1 MNAIRIFVPAISLLL
16 GCSFHAMPFT
26 AKDVVSKSFPVT
38 GTPKVVLDTFNG
50 YIDVTV
56 TDEKTVGA
64 EITRKA
70 AGMSQEAAQ
79 ADLKNIKVT
88 ATQEGDTVKIA
99 AKNLDQTPFANRGAS
114 IDVHVPVGSVLV
126 LSSNN
131 GRIHSIGL
139 AGDIEAETN
148 NGTIEVKGSRGIV
161 KAETSNGSIKIDGGV
176 GQLDLRTSNGT
187 IHVSSPKPIKI
198 AGRTSNGNV
207 DFQGPLA
214 EGDQVFE
221 TSNGSI
227 HLQLPAD
234 QQFAIDAST
243 SRGRVTNEFA
253 LAATSHK
260 GKSHLT
266 GATGERP
273 ATTIRAETSNG
284 SVEIKR
290 QK

>member
-1 MNAIRIFVPAISLLL
+1 MFVPAISLLL
-16 GCSFHAMPFT
+16 GCSFHSMPFT
-26 AKDVVSKSFPVT
+26 AKDVVSKSFPVN

-70 AGMSQEAAQ
+70 GGISQEAAQ
-79 ADLKNIKVT
+79 ADLKSIQVT
-88 ATQEGDTVKIA
+88 ASQEGDTVKIS
-99 AKNLDQTPFANRGAS
+99 AKNLDQSPFSNRGAS
-114 IDVHVPVGSVLV
+114 IDVHVPVGTVLV
-126 LSSNN
+126 LSTNN

-148 NGTIEVKGSRGIV
+148 NGGINVKGSRGIV
-161 KAETSNGSIKIDGGV
+161 KAETTNGSIKVEGGV
-176 GQLDLRTSNGT
+176 GHLDLRTSNGT
-187 IHVSSPKPIKI
+187 IHASCPKPVKV

-207 DFQGPLA
+207 EFQGPLA
-214 EGDQVFE
+214 EGEQVFE

-253 LAATSHK
+253 LAETSRK
-260 GKSHLT
+260 GKAHLS
-266 GATGERP
+266 GATGEKP
-273 ATTIRAETSNG
+273 ATTIHAETSNG

>member
-1 MNAIRIFVPAISLLL
+1 MNAIRMFVPAISLLL
-16 GCSFHAMPFT
+16 GCSFHSMPFT

-50 YIDVTV
+50 YIDVMV

-70 AGMSQEAAQ
+70 GGMSQEAAQ
-79 ADLKNIKVT
+79 ADLKNIQVT
-88 ATQEGDTVKIA
+88 ATQEGDTIKIA
-99 AKNLDQTPFANRGAS
+99 AKNLDPSPFSNRGAT
-114 IDVHVPVGSVLV
+114 IDIHVPVGSVLA
-126 LSSNN
+126 LTTSN
-131 GRIHSIGL
+131 GRIHCIGL
-139 AGDIEAETN
+139 AGDIEAESS
-148 NGTIEVKGSRGIV
+148 NGAIEVKGSRGTV
-161 KAETSNGSIKIDGGV
+161 KAETANGSIKVDGGV

-187 IHVSSPKPIKI
+187 IRAACPKPVKV

-207 DFQGPLA
+207 EFQGALA

-243 SRGRVTNEFA
+243 SRGRVTSEFA

-260 GKSHLT
+260 GKSHLA
-266 GATGERP
+266 GVTGENP
-273 ATTIRAETSNG
+273 GTTIRAETSNG

>member
-1 MNAIRIFVPAISLLL
+1 MNAIRMFVPAIGLLL

-26 AKDVVSKSFPVT
+26 AKDVVSKSFPVS

-50 YIDVTV
+50 YIDVMV

-70 AGMSQEAAQ
+70 AGISQEAAQ
-79 ADLKNIKVT
+79 ADLKNIQVT

-99 AKNLDQTPFANRGAS
+99 AKNADPSPFSNRAAS
-114 IDVHVPVGSVLV
+114 IDIHVPVGSLLV
-126 LSSNN
+126 LSTSN

-139 AGDIEAETN
+139 AGDI
-148 NGTIEVKGSRGIV
+148 
-161 KAETSNGSIKIDGGV
+161 KAETSNGSIDVKGSRGMVKAETTNGSIKVDGGV
-176 GQLDLRTSNGT
+176 GQLDLRSSNGT
-187 IHVSSPKPIKI
+187 IRASSTKPVRV

-207 DFQGPLA
+207 DFQGALA
-214 EGDQVFE
+214 SGEQVFE

-227 HLQLPAD
+227 HLHLPAD

-253 LAATSHK
+253 LAATSRK
-260 GKSHLT
+260 GKSHLE
-266 GATGERP
+266 GATGEKP
-273 ATTIRAETSNG
+273 GTTIRAETSNG

>member
-1 MNAIRIFVPAISLLL
+1 MNAIRMFVPAIGLLL
-16 GCSFHAMPFT
+16 GCSFHNMPFS

-70 AGMSQEAAQ
+70 AGMSQEAAN
-79 ADLKNIKVT
+79 ADLKNIQVT

-99 AKNLDQTPFANRGAS
+99 AKNADPSPFSNRGAC
-114 IDVHVPVGSVLV
+114 IDIHVPVGSVLV

-131 GRIHSIGL
+131 GRIHAIGL
-139 AGDIEAETN
+139 AGDIEAETA
-148 NGTIEVKGSRGIV
+148 NGTIDVKGSRGMV
-161 KAETSNGSIKIDGGV
+161 KAETTNGSIKVDGGV
-176 GQLDLRTSNGT
+176 GHLDLRTSNGT
-187 IHVSSPKPIKI
+187 IHALCTKPVRI

-207 DFQGPLA
+207 DFQGALA
-214 EGDQVFE
+214 EGEQVFE

-227 HLQLPAD
+227 HLALPAD

-243 SRGRVTNEFA
+243 SRGRVSNEFA

-260 GKSHLT
+260 GKSHLV
-266 GATGERP
+266 GVTGEKP
-273 ATTIRAETSNG
+273 GTTIHAETSNG